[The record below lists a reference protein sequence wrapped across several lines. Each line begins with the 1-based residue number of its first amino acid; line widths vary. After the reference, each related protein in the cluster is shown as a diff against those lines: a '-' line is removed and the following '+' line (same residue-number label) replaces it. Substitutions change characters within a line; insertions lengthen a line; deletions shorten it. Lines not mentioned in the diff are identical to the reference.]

1 MDTALI
7 KTLKEIFKQFPNFWS
22 GETLQRSLVI
32 DAIQKKE
39 ADVIKALINNE
50 KIKTIYSTDI
60 DGVLIFDFDKL
71 DIFHKSKN
79 DRYSQTA

>member
-1 MDTALI
+1 MDTALL
-7 KTLKEIFKQFPNFWS
+7 KTLKEIFEQFPNFWN

-50 KIKTIYSTDI
+50 KIKTIYSTDV
-60 DGVLIFDFDKL
+60 DGILIFDFERWIRKFEQHL
-71 DIFHKSKN
+71 
-79 DRYSQTA
+79 